1 MASLAEY
8 FEANRPKPKYKF
20 GDRVE
25 GTFKKIPFV
34 GTAYTD
40 NMRNEIEGPMVS
52 IQLDLPM
59 KIGTEWHTIIRV
71 KYKDI
76 KGLRKWNY
84 THIAQVREVFS
95 LSIFQRVGKSW

>member
-25 GTFKKIPFV
+25 GTYKGIPYV

-40 NMRNEIEGPMVS
+40 NMRNETEGPMVS
-52 IQLDLPM
+52 IHLDLPM
-59 KIGTEWHTIIRV
+59 KIDNQLVNYIRV
-71 KYKDI
+71 KYKEI
-76 KGLRKWNY
+76 KGLR
-84 THIAQVREVFS
+84 T
-95 LSIFQRVGKSW
+95 

>member
-25 GTFKKIPFV
+25 GTYQKIPYV

-40 NMRNEIEGPMVS
+40 NMRNETEGPMVS
-52 IQLDLPM
+52 IHLDLPM
-59 KIGTEWHTIIRV
+59 KIAGQQVNYIRV

-76 KGLRKWNY
+76 KGLRK
-84 THIAQVREVFS
+84 
-95 LSIFQRVGKSW
+95 